1 MKRIYI
7 AFAMLA
13 IAACQIEE
21 INDTTQGTDEFRFV
35 AERSNTND
43 DTKTIR
49 QDDGSIIWNSSEEIK
64 VFTYNGASGKFVS
77 TNDVPASK
85 AEFIG
90 SFDKK
95 VTDDDISNGIM
106 ALYPYSDEAT
116 YSDNRITFTIPSVQT
131 AKEGT
136 FDTGLFPSIAYSTTT
151 SLYFHNVCAGIRF
164 TVSQEGIR
172 SVTFKGNDSEA
183 LAGKVSVSVT
193 DNSVG
198 ESVIEAKTEVTV
210 NAPEEGYFEPGK
222 EYYIVILAPEWPTYI
237 FWKGITITYHKD
249 EVSDS
254 YVSHNALEL
263 HRSQFAN
270 INEKDKGLAFIDPAQ
285 PIEFAD
291 EIMKEMCLAA
301 FDSNGDGELS
311 YGEAKSVTDLSQM
324 KLTQKT
330 FKSFDEF
337 QYFTNVTGIP
347 HDYFRN
353 CLLTSITLP
362 NSIESIDYFAFADCL
377 KLEHIN
383 LPDGIKHISQSAFR
397 NCKQLSGTLIMPT
410 NLTYLGSSAFSGCED
425 IKEVVLN
432 NNIDI
437 IDIYTFAGCL
447 NLKAI
452 TISSSITRICNFAF
466 SGCSSLVEMT
476 LPEGLTE
483 IGMSSFGDCSSLKE
497 ITLPDNLIAI
507 GTRAF
512 SDCSNLKSIN
522 IPENVTTIEDYT
534 FYRCSSLETIT
545 LPENLTAIGGRAFS
559 GCSNLKSI
567 NIPENVTTIED
578 YTFYDCSS
586 LETITL
592 PENLTAI
599 GTWAFSDCSNL
610 KSINIPENVTT
621 IEDNTFY
628 GCSSL
633 ETITLPE
640 NLTAIG
646 GWAFYGCSN
655 LKSINI
661 PENVTTIEDYTF
673 SFCDKLE
680 YVYLK
685 PIVPPSLGNA
695 GWHYIIEIYVPMEA
709 LEDYKN
715 ATGWAEYADKI
726 VGYNYSNE

>member
-1 MKRIYI
+1 VELINHETMKRIYI

-49 QDDGSIIWNSSEEIK
+49 QDDGSIIWDSSEEIK
-64 VFTYNGASGKFVS
+64 VFTSNGASGKFVS

-136 FDTGLFPSIAYSTTT
+136 FDTGLFPSVAYSTTT

-263 HRSQFAN
+263 HHSQFAN

-324 KLTQKT
+324 KLTKKT

-337 QYFTNVTGIP
+337 QFFTNVTAIP
-347 HDYFRN
+347 VSYFKDSYLASIKLPENIKRIYTYAFAG
-353 CLLTSITLP
+353 CVKLEEITLP
-362 NSIESIDYFAFADCL
+362 E
-377 KLEHIN
+377 
-383 LPDGIKHISQSAFR
+383 
-397 NCKQLSGTLIMPT
+397 
-410 NLTYLGSSAFSGCED
+410 NLTAIGSSAFSGC
-425 IKEVVLN
+425 
-432 NNIDI
+432 
-437 IDIYTFAGCL
+437 
-447 NLKAI
+447 
-452 TISSSITRICNFAF
+452 
-466 SGCSSLVEMT
+466 
-476 LPEGLTE
+476 
-483 IGMSSFGDCSSLKE
+483 SSLK
-497 ITLPDNLIAI
+497 
-507 GTRAF
+507 R
-512 SDCSNLKSIN
+512 IN
-522 IPENVTTIEDYT
+522 IPENVTTIE
-534 FYRCSSLETIT
+534 
-545 LPENLTAIGGRAFS
+545 N
-559 GCSNLKSI
+559 
-567 NIPENVTTIED
+567 

-599 GTWAFSDCSNL
+599 G
-610 KSINIPENVTT
+610 
-621 IEDNTFY
+621 
-628 GCSSL
+628 SS
-633 ETITLPE
+633 
-640 NLTAIG
+640 
-646 GWAFYGCSN
+646 AFYGCSN

-673 SFCDKLE
+673 SLCNKLE

-695 GWHYIIEIYVPMEA
+695 GWRYIIEIYVPMEA

-715 ATGWAEYADKI
+715 ATGWAKYADKI

>member
-21 INDTTQGTDEFRFV
+21 INDPTQGTDEFRFV

-49 QDDGSIIWNSSEEIK
+49 QDDGSIIWDSSEEIK
-64 VFTYNGASGKFVS
+64 VFTSNGASGKFVS

-136 FDTGLFPSIAYSTTT
+136 FDTGLFPSVAYSTTT
-151 SLYFHNVCAGIRF
+151 SHYFHNVCAGIRF

-263 HRSQFAN
+263 HHSQFAN

-324 KLTQKT
+324 ELTKKT

-337 QYFTNVTGIP
+337 QFFTNVTAIP
-347 HDYFRN
+347 VSYFKDSY
-353 CLLTSITLP
+353 LASIKLP
-362 NSIESIDYFAFADCL
+362 EN
-377 KLEHIN
+377 
-383 LPDGIKHISQSAFR
+383 IK
-397 NCKQLSGTLIMPT
+397 K
-410 NLTYLGSSAFSGCED
+410 
-425 IKEVVLN
+425 
-432 NNIDI
+432 
-437 IDIYTFAGCL
+437 IYTFAFDGCVKL
-447 NLKAI
+447 
-452 TISSSITRICNFAF
+452 
-466 SGCSSLVEMT
+466 E
-476 LPEGLTE
+476 
-483 IGMSSFGDCSSLKE
+483 E
-497 ITLPDNLIAI
+497 ITLP
-507 GTRAF
+507 
-512 SDCSNLKSIN
+512 K
-522 IPENVTTIEDYT
+522 
-534 FYRCSSLETIT
+534 
-545 LPENLTAIGGRAFS
+545 NLTAIGHWAFS

-567 NIPENVTTIED
+567 NIPENVTTIENF
-578 YTFYDCSS
+578 TFNGCSSIEEITLPENLNAIGSDAFYGCSS
-586 LETITL
+586 LKRINI

-599 GTWAFSDCSNL
+599 GSEA
-610 KSINIPENVTT
+610 
-621 IEDNTFY
+621 FY
-628 GCSSL
+628 GCSS
-633 ETITLPE
+633 
-640 NLTAIG
+640 
-646 GWAFYGCSN
+646 

-673 SFCDKLE
+673 WRCNKLE

-695 GWHYIIEIYVPMEA
+695 GWDYIIEIYVPMEA

-715 ATGWAEYADKI
+715 ATGWAKYADKI